1 MCLRLEMWRKATV
14 HTARDTNDPSVRAVY
29 RASEG
34 TAGGVHEADA
44 KGPDPEDQEE
54 RGPHQDSPAGSFCS

>member
-1 MCLRLEMWRKATV
+1 MRREATV
-14 HTARDTNDPSVRAVY
+14 LIARDANDLSVGAVY

-54 RGPHQDSPAGSFCS
+54 RGPHQDSPAGSLCS

>member
-1 MCLRLEMWRKATV
+1 MWGEASV
-14 HTARDTNDPSVRAVY
+14 LARDANNLSVRAVY

-34 TAGGVHEADA
+34 TSGGVHEADG

-54 RGPHQDSPAGSFCS
+54 RGPNQNSPAGSFCS